1 MAGGK
6 LEKIFDID
14 MRLLRGGIKKDKE
27 EEFLALL
34 NDAVKHIT
42 NTWKII
48 FLQIRQNTYRTWY
61 E

>member
-14 MRLLRGGIKKDKE
+14 MQLLRGGIKKDKE

-42 NTWKII
+42 NT
-48 FLQIRQNTYRTWY
+48 
-61 E
+61 

>member
-14 MRLLRGGIKKDKE
+14 MQLLRGGIKKDKE

-34 NDAVKHIT
+34 SDAVKHIT